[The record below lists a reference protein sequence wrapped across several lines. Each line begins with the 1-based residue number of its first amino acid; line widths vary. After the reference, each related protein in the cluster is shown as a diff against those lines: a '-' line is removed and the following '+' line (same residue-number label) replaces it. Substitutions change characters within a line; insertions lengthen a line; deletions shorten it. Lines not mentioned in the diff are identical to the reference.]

1 MSMRK
6 PVRPLLV
13 MWVLSIVLIFLALV
27 AVGGGVLLIQDPT
40 GAELQME
47 TAWLVNTPFVD
58 YFVPGLILFFVFGVG
73 SLFLLYALW
82 EMPRFAFFAS
92 LTRFTREYWAWDF
105 TVLLGVV
112 LLVWLVVQIAILP
125 AMSPI
130 QPVMLV
136 VALALIVL
144 PFLPG
149 MRRFYAR

>member
-13 MWVLSIVLIFLALV
+13 MWVLSVLLIFLALTG
-27 AVGGGVLLIQDPT
+27 VGGGVLLLQDPT
-40 GAELQME
+40 GASLQLE
-47 TAWLVNTPFVD
+47 PEWLLNTPFVD

-73 SLFLLYALW
+73 SLVLLYALW
-82 EMPRFAFFAS
+82 ELPKVDFLAR
-92 LTRFTREYWAWDF
+92 LTKFTHEHWAWDF

-112 LLVWLVVQIAILP
+112 LLVWLVAQIALLP
-125 AMSPI
+125 ALSPI

-144 PFLPG
+144 PLLPA